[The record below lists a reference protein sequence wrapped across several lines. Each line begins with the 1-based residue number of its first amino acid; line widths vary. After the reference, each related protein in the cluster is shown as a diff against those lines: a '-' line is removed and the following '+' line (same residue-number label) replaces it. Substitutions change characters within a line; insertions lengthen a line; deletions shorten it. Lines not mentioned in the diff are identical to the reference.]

1 MTRVVASRA
10 HYAAHLAPVAA
21 ALGPDAP
28 VTLVASYQDHR
39 AARGAPGAIV
49 AMEHGIGQSYG
60 TDHPAYPGGR
70 DRDDAALFLAPNEH
84 AARRWRERYPRI
96 PAVAIGSP
104 RLDALPFPGTS
115 AESTGD
121 PVVAI
126 SWHWPCMAG
135 RPWSGWAFPE
145 YRDAVLELSRHV
157 KVLGHG
163 HPRAMPSLAAWYERH
178 GIEVV
183 RDFDEVCRRAH
194 VYVCDNSST
203 LYEFASTGRPVVL
216 MNSREWLAAPGP
228 GLRFWDA
235 AHVGVNVQRPRDL
248 ADAVDRAL
256 LDTAEDRAARED
268 ALSVAYAHRTGAT
281 ARAVEAIA
289 EHVGVA
295 A

>member
-21 ALGPDAP
+21 ALGREAP
-28 VTLVASYQDHR
+28 VTLVASYADHR
-39 AARGAPGAIV
+39 AARGGSGAIV
-49 AMEHGIGQSYG
+49 VMEHGVGQSYG

-70 DRDDAALFLAPNEH
+70 DRGDAALFLAPNEY
-84 AARRWRERYPRI
+84 AARLWRQRYPRT

-104 RLDALPFPGTS
+104 RLDALPSS
-115 AESTGD
+115 APPAGE
-121 PVVAI
+121 PVVAV
-126 SWHWPCMAG
+126 SFHWPCMAG

-145 YRDAVLELSRHV
+145 YRDAVLELSRKV

-163 HPRAMPSLAAWYERH
+163 HPRAMPALAAWYERH

-194 VYVCDNSST
+194 VYACDNSST
-203 LYEFASTGRPVVL
+203 IFEFAATGRPVVL
-216 MNSREWLAAPGP
+216 MNSREWSRATGP
-228 GLRFWDA
+228 GLRFWEASGVGINVGDPASLIPAIEA
-235 AHVGVNVQRPRDL
+235 AL
-248 ADAVDRAL
+248 VDPIEVRQLREVAL
-256 LDTAEDRAARED
+256 GIVY
-268 ALSVAYAHRTGAT
+268 SHRTGAA